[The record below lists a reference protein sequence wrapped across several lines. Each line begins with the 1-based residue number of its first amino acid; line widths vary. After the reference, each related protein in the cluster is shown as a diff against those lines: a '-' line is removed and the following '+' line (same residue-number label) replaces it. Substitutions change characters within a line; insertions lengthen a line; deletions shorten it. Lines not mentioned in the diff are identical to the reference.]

1 MPKIKSISF
10 SDTIIHLWKITETIE
25 ELLEIFQNEMP
36 EYISE
41 HRSKLHQ
48 KQLLAR
54 SILQKSLSLDDI
66 LFKNEQGK
74 PFLNNGEYISISH
87 ADNYVGL
94 AISKHPIGIDI
105 EKTSDKLTRIIS
117 KFLNKNEKNLPNQL
131 DGKQLL
137 HIWTAKESIYKL
149 MGIRGLR
156 FREDIEITELDRK
169 TGQALVKNDT
179 KIALFFEDLSDE
191 VLICQATLQ

>member
-1 MPKIKSISF
+1 MPKIKSIAF
-10 SDTIIHLWKITETIE
+10 TDATIHLWQITESIE
-25 ELLEIFQNEMP
+25 ELLTIFQDKMP
-36 EYISE
+36 ESISE
-41 HRSKLHQ
+41 HRSELHR

-54 SILQKSLSLDDI
+54 SILQKKLSLDNI

-94 AISKHPIGIDI
+94 AISKQPIGIDI

-156 FREDIEITELDRK
+156 FREDIEITKLDK
-169 TGQALVKNDT
+169 NTGEALVKNDT
-179 KIALFFEDLSDE
+179 KITLFFEDLSNE